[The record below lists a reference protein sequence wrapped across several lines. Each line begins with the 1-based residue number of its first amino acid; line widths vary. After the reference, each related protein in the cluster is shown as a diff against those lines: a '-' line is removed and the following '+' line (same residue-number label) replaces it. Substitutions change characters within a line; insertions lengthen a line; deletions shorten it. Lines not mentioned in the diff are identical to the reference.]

1 MRSSIKNYLNA
12 SLVLFGYFM
21 RLNDESSLLN
31 LIYTKITAYHFGI
44 LNTSSLL
51 QLLCEKRIK
60 ILLISCQT
68 CNYEQKRYPQHKT
81 QYETIW
87 TRFSIHSA
95 TAFTWKPL
103 ISFSKTPT
111 QMLNW
116 TLNRSLY
123 GHLIFFH

>member
-103 ISFSKTPT
+103 ISFAKT
-111 QMLNW
+111 
-116 TLNRSLY
+116 LY
-123 GHLIFFH
+123 RGCLTGL